1 MRMLLRWSTVTS
13 LVALL
18 ALPLTVTADESED
31 YDKDAEFAE
40 STPPMIPH
48 RIEDT
53 SNGEYCLSCHLT
65 GLNGATLCP
74 HPVRLS
80 CTGCHAQGE
89 IKEIKHHKK
98 DKKDK
103 KEKKDR

>member
-1 MRMLLRWSTVTS
+1 MEMLLRCCVVAS
-13 LVALL
+13 LVGLL
-18 ALPLTVTADESED
+18 ILPVAVSADEAEH
-31 YDKDAEFAE
+31 YDKDAEYAE

-53 SNGEYCLSCHLT
+53 SNGEYCLKCHGS

-89 IKEIKHHKK
+89 IKELKSHKK
-98 DKKDK
+98 DKKRK
-103 KEKKDR
+103 

>member
-1 MRMLLRWSTVTS
+1 MRLFFNCYTVAS

-18 ALPLTVTADESED
+18 ALPPLLRADETEN
-31 YDKDAEFAE
+31 YDKDAEYAE

-48 RIEDT
+48 RIKDT
-53 SNGEYCLSCHLT
+53 SDGEYCLRCH
-65 GLNGATLCP
+65 GAGVNGAPMSP

-89 IKEIKHHKK
+89 IKGEKPLKRGKNKK
-98 DKKDK
+98 
-103 KEKKDR
+103 